1 MKLSSFQLEELEL
14 IKELYKARNERYI
27 PVLLTLTN
35 VEEETVRD
43 LKNSGAKVE
52 YVFKELNIIDASLP
66 VNKLRRILEK
76 GYVENYSWSRIAKPT
91 SDYPFFGMGIILPP
105 LSIDYK
111 TLRAKQKTRQ
121 KNLNFKNL
129 QKI

>member
-1 MKLSSFQLEELEL
+1 MQA
-14 IKELYKARNERYI
+14 IKESLGSEQTPEEIFYYTYAVLFSPTYRKRY
-27 PVLLTLTN
+27 
-35 VEEETVRD
+35 EEF
-43 LKNSGAKVE
+43 LKIDFPSVPLPSG
-52 YVFKELNIIDASLP
+52 YDVFKELSIVDASLP
-66 VNKLRRILEK
+66 INKLGKILEK
-76 GYVENYSWSRIAKPT
+76 GYVENYSWPRIVKPT

>member
-1 MKLSSFQLEELEL
+1 MKLSSFQLEELEF

-52 YVFKELNIIDASLP
+52 YVFKELSIVDASLP
-66 VNKLRRILEK
+66 INKLRRILEK
-76 GYVENYSWSRIAKPT
+76 GYVENYSWPRIVKPT
-91 SDYPFFGMGIILPP
+91 SDYPFFGMGIMLPP

-111 TLRAKQKTRQ
+111 TLRAKLSRK
-121 KNLNFKNL
+121 KS
-129 QKI
+129 

>member
-52 YVFKELNIIDASLP
+52 YVFKELSIVDASLP
-66 VNKLRRILEK
+66 INKLRKILEK
-76 GYVENYSWSRIAKPT
+76 GYVENYS
-91 SDYPFFGMGIILPP
+91 
-105 LSIDYK
+105 
-111 TLRAKQKTRQ
+111 
-121 KNLNFKNL
+121 
-129 QKI
+129 

>member
-66 VNKLRRILEK
+66 INKLGKILEK
-76 GYVENYSWSRIAKPT
+76 GYVENYSWPRIVKPT